1 MSIAVLRRH
10 SLAVAVAV
18 LAGCAGAQSP
28 NQGPPLLPPTANR
41 AHKLASYVYVGQCC
55 NFFNQDV
62 VTIYDLA
69 LTGVAR
75 TITKG
80 VDEPAP
86 AAIRRSRPALPQP
99 RSF

>member
-1 MSIAVLRRH
+1 VLH
-10 SLAVAVAV
+10 
-18 LAGCAGAQSP
+18 
-28 NQGPPLLPPTANR
+28 
-41 AHKLASYVYVGQCC
+41 
-55 NFFNQDV
+55 FFNQDV
-62 VTIYDLA
+62 VTVYDLA